1 MLRTYE
7 TYTKRRRNLSEGVGL
22 GNNVPLRLLLIAI
35 IIDSLETTS
44 TNEQSIT
51 STRT

>member
-7 TYTKRRRNLSEGVGL
+7 TYTKRRRNLSEGVSL
-22 GNNVPLRLLLIAI
+22 RNNVPLRLLLIAI

-44 TNEQSIT
+44 TNEQST
-51 STRT
+51 TPTRT